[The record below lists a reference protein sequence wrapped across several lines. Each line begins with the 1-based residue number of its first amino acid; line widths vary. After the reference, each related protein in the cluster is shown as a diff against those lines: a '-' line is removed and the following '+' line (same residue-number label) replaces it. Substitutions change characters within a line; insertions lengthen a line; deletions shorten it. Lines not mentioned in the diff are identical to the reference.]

1 MESSIEY
8 LEADNYSSWRTDM
21 KVLLMERNCWRIVTG
36 TETKPEDEN
45 YKELRDFNSRKD
57 KAYSTIY
64 LNVSKAYRCVID
76 DIEDPVAA
84 WKRLE
89 EHFRPN
95 SRARVIGLTDD
106 FFSCRINPQEEM
118 GIYAA
123 RIRSIVDQLKDAG
136 KPISEWYQAFQ
147 LIRFLPAEFN
157 GIVQYI
163 YRWDDNEFKFD
174 KILQELIAE
183 ESRLKQSI
191 KDQNETCAFQS
202 IERNISK
209 TPRSKSKPSSY
220 KKNIQPTRKNTKVM
234 KSPNTFIAESN
245 LNQDYE
251 RDAWILDT
259 AATSHFC
266 SKKSLLRNFRPVKN
280 LTMSVAVGGVRCDI
294 KGIGTVRMIFE
305 NNAKKLNGQFCV
317 NPRIEVNRNSNGK
330 NVKGNSRFESVNKI
344 KSKIQN
350 FSTFNVNNLRTW
362 HNRMCHINERYI
374 IQTSKNKC
382 VKGLPELKHSDFK
395 CEPCKLAK
403 SRCKSFKPIG
413 KIRSSKP
420 LELLHMD
427 LCGPFPDVA
436 IGGHRYFLSIIDDF
450 SRKVTTYPIKE
461 KTEVFKHFSNY
472 QKRAERF
479 LNSKVIN
486 VRTDN
491 GLEFCHAEFQSYLDD
506 LGIKAE
512 RTNVY
517 SPQQNGVAER
527 YNYTAV
533 DAIKVMLNSSGL
545 SKGFWAEAL
554 LCHTYVWNRV
564 CHSNQSLTPFELY
577 SGHKPS
583 VKHLKAFGS
592 TAYAGVPKQL
602 RKKFDMRAKKGIMVG
617 YALKTRGYRIWLPN
631 ERKIVETINVSFDE
645 DNMLEPNSS
654 GAVLDPNKKIIN
666 VSSNSEFDTESEE
679 ESEHLSIP
687 RTPKTQSSEQ
697 EGASNNS
704 KTSEKVIW
712 ERKAVP
718 RKDRSRTD
726 IYYIQG
732 SKDRFHCYK
741 DIEEYCKIHNL
752 EYDKALFNFSGKDK
766 YSGIVT
772 MEEANQ
778 SD

>member
-1 MESSIEY
+1 MECSVEH

-64 LNVSKAYRCVID
+64 LNVSKAYRYVID

-89 EHFRPN
+89 KHFRPN
-95 SRARVIGLTDD
+95 YRARVIGLTDD
-106 FFSCRINPQEEM
+106 FSCRINPQEEI
-118 GIYAA
+118 GVYAA

-147 LIRFLPAEFN
+147 LIRFLPPEFN

-163 YRWDDNEFKFD
+163 YRWDDKEFKFD
-174 KILQELIAE
+174 KILQELVAKE
-183 ESRLKQSI
+183 FRLMQSI
-191 KDQNETCAFQS
+191 KDQHETCAFQS

-209 TPRSKSKPSSY
+209 TPRSKSKPPSY
-220 KKNIQPTRKNTKVM
+220 KKNIRPTRKNTKVM

-245 LNQDYE
+245 LSQDYE

-280 LTMSVAVGGVRCDI
+280 MTISVAVGGERCDI
-294 KGIGTVRMIFE
+294 KGTVRMIYE
-305 NNAKKLNGQFCV
+305 NNGELETVDLLNVLYSPRLRRNLISGSLIDQAGATFSCKKGQINVYSKDGHKLFTAKKLNGLFCV
-317 NPRIEVNRNSNGK
+317 NPRIVLNRNSNGK

-403 SRCKSFKPIG
+403 SRYKSFKPIG
-413 KIRSSKP
+413 KIPSSKP

-427 LCGPFPDVA
+427 LCVPFPDVA
-436 IGGHRYFLSIIDDF
+436 I
-450 SRKVTTYPIKE
+450 
-461 KTEVFKHFSNY
+461 
-472 QKRAERF
+472 
-479 LNSKVIN
+479 
-486 VRTDN
+486 
-491 GLEFCHAEFQSYLDD
+491 DD

-517 SPQQNGVAER
+517 SSQQNGVAER

-564 CHSNQSLTPFELY
+564 CHGNQSLPPFELY

-592 TAYAGVPKQL
+592 TAYSGVPKQL
-602 RKKFDMRAKKGIMVG
+602 RNKFNMRAKKGIMVG

-645 DNMLEPNSS
+645 DNRLEPNSS
-654 GAVLDPNKKIIN
+654 GAVLDPNKKTIN

-687 RTPKTQSSEQ
+687 RTPKSQSSEQ

-726 IYYIQG
+726 IYYYIQG
-732 SKDRFHCYK
+732 SKYRFHCYK
-741 DIEEYCKIHNL
+741 DIEEYCKTHNL
-752 EYDKALFNFSGKDK
+752 EYNKALFNFS
-766 YSGIVT
+766 
-772 MEEANQ
+772 
-778 SD
+778 

>member
-1 MESSIEY
+1 NQS
-8 LEADNYSSWRTDM
+8 
-21 KVLLMERNCWRIVTG
+21 TG
-36 TETKPEDEN
+36 
-45 YKELRDFNSRKD
+45 
-57 KAYSTIY
+57 
-64 LNVSKAYRCVID
+64 C
-76 DIEDPVAA
+76 
-84 WKRLE
+84 
-89 EHFRPN
+89 
-95 SRARVIGLTDD
+95 
-106 FFSCRINPQEEM
+106 
-118 GIYAA
+118 IYAA

-136 KPISEWYQAFQ
+136 KPINEWYQAFQ
-147 LIRFLPAEFN
+147 LIRFLPPEFN

-163 YRWDDNEFKFD
+163 YRWNDKEFKFD

-209 TPRSKSKPSSY
+209 TPRSNSKPSSY
-220 KKNIQPTRKNTKVM
+220 KKNIQPTRKNTKVI

-245 LNQDYE
+245 LSQDYE

-280 LTMSVAVGGVRCDI
+280 LTMSVAVDGVLCDI

-305 NNAKKLNGQFCV
+305 NNGELETVDLLNVLYSPRLRRNLISGSLIDQAGSTFSCKKGQINVYSKDGHKLFTAKKLNALFCV
-317 NPRIEVNRNSNGK
+317 NPRIEVNRNSN
-330 NVKGNSRFESVNKI
+330 
-344 KSKIQN
+344 
-350 FSTFNVNNLRTW
+350 
-362 HNRMCHINERYI
+362 
-374 IQTSKNKC
+374 
-382 VKGLPELKHSDFK
+382 
-395 CEPCKLAK
+395 
-403 SRCKSFKPIG
+403 
-413 KIRSSKP
+413 
-420 LELLHMD
+420 
-427 LCGPFPDVA
+427 
-436 IGGHRYFLSIIDDF
+436 
-450 SRKVTTYPIKE
+450 
-461 KTEVFKHFSNY
+461 
-472 QKRAERF
+472 
-479 LNSKVIN
+479 
-486 VRTDN
+486 
-491 GLEFCHAEFQSYLDD
+491 DD

-564 CHSNQSLTPFELY
+564 CHGNQSLTPFELY

-617 YALKTRGYRIWLPN
+617 YALKIRGYRIWLPN

-654 GAVLDPNKKIIN
+654 GAVLDPNKKTIN

-687 RTPKTQSSEQ
+687 RTPKSQSSEQ

-712 ERKAVP
+712 ERKTVP

-726 IYYIQG
+726 IYYYIQG

-741 DIEEYCKIHNL
+741 DIEEYSKTHNL

>member
-1 MESSIEY
+1 
-8 LEADNYSSWRTDM
+8 
-21 KVLLMERNCWRIVTG
+21 
-36 TETKPEDEN
+36 
-45 YKELRDFNSRKD
+45 
-57 KAYSTIY
+57 
-64 LNVSKAYRCVID
+64 YRCVID

-106 FFSCRINPQEEM
+106 FFSCRINPQEEI

-220 KKNIQPTRKNTKVM
+220 KNNIQPTKKNTKVM

-245 LNQDYE
+245 LSQDYE

-305 NNAKKLNGQFCV
+305 NNGELETVDLLNVLYSPRLRRNLISGSLIDQAGSTFSCKKGQINVYSKDGHKLFTAKKLNGLFCV

-374 IQTSKNKC
+374 IQTSMNKC

-450 SRKVTTYPIKE
+450 SRKVTTYPLKE

-491 GLEFCHAEFQSYLDD
+491 GLEFCHSEFQSYLDD

-592 TAYAGVPKQL
+592 AAYAGVPKQL

-645 DNMLEPNSS
+645 DNMLEPNGS
-654 GAVLDPNKKIIN
+654 GAVLDPNKRTIN

-687 RTPKTQSSEQ
+687 RTPKSQSSEQ

-726 IYYIQG
+726 IYYYIQG

-741 DIEEYCKIHNL
+741 DIEEYCKTHNL

>member
-1 MESSIEY
+1 
-8 LEADNYSSWRTDM
+8 
-21 KVLLMERNCWRIVTG
+21 MERNCWRIVTG

-45 YKELRDFNSRKD
+45 YKELRDFNSMKH

-64 LNVSKAYRCVID
+64 LNVSKSYRCVID

-95 SRARVIGLTDD
+95 SRARVIGLTVD
-106 FFSCRINPQEEM
+106 FFSCRINPQEEI

-147 LIRFLPAEFN
+147 LIRFLPPEFN
-157 GIVQYI
+157 GIVPYI
-163 YRWDDNEFKFD
+163 YRWDDKEFKFD

-191 KDQNETCAFQS
+191 KDQNETCVFQS

-245 LNQDYE
+245 LSQDYE

-305 NNAKKLNGQFCV
+305 NNGELETVDLLNV
-317 NPRIEVNRNSNGK
+317 LYSPRLRRNLISGSLIDQA
-330 NVKGNSRFESVNKI
+330 G
-344 KSKIQN
+344 
-350 FSTFNVNNLRTW
+350 STF
-362 HNRMCHINERYI
+362 
-374 IQTSKNKC
+374 
-382 VKGLPELKHSDFK
+382 
-395 CEPCKLAK
+395 
-403 SRCKSFKPIG
+403 
-413 KIRSSKP
+413 
-420 LELLHMD
+420 
-427 LCGPFPDVA
+427 
-436 IGGHRYFLSIIDDF
+436 
-450 SRKVTTYPIKE
+450 
-461 KTEVFKHFSNY
+461 
-472 QKRAERF
+472 
-479 LNSKVIN
+479 
-486 VRTDN
+486 
-491 GLEFCHAEFQSYLDD
+491 SYD

-617 YALKTRGYRIWLPN
+617 YSLKTRGYRIWLPN

-645 DNMLEPNSS
+645 DMLEPNSS
-654 GAVLDPNKKIIN
+654 GVVLDNNKKTIN

-687 RTPKTQSSEQ
+687 RTPKSQSSEQ

-726 IYYIQG
+726 IYYYIQG

-741 DIEEYCKIHNL
+741 DIEEYCKTHNL

-772 MEEANQ
+772 MKEANQ

>member
-8 LEADNYSSWRTDM
+8 LEADNYSSWRTNM

-36 TETKPEDEN
+36 TETKPEDKN

-76 DIEDPVAA
+76 DIEDP
-84 WKRLE
+84 
-89 EHFRPN
+89 N
-95 SRARVIGLTDD
+95 QSTG
-106 FFSCRINPQEEM
+106 C
-118 GIYAA
+118 IYAA

-136 KPISEWYQAFQ
+136 KPINEWYQAFQ
-147 LIRFLPAEFN
+147 LIRFLPPEFN

-163 YRWDDNEFKFD
+163 YRWNDKEFKFD

-209 TPRSKSKPSSY
+209 TPRSNSKPSSY
-220 KKNIQPTRKNTKVM
+220 KKNIQPTRKNTKVI

-245 LNQDYE
+245 LSQDYE

-280 LTMSVAVGGVRCDI
+280 LTMSVAVDGVRCDI

-305 NNAKKLNGQFCV
+305 NNGELETVDLLNVLYSPRLRRNLISGSLIDQAGSTFSCKKGQINVYSKDGHKLFTAKKLNGLFCV
-317 NPRIEVNRNSNGK
+317 NPRIEVNRNSN
-330 NVKGNSRFESVNKI
+330 
-344 KSKIQN
+344 
-350 FSTFNVNNLRTW
+350 
-362 HNRMCHINERYI
+362 
-374 IQTSKNKC
+374 
-382 VKGLPELKHSDFK
+382 
-395 CEPCKLAK
+395 
-403 SRCKSFKPIG
+403 
-413 KIRSSKP
+413 
-420 LELLHMD
+420 
-427 LCGPFPDVA
+427 
-436 IGGHRYFLSIIDDF
+436 
-450 SRKVTTYPIKE
+450 
-461 KTEVFKHFSNY
+461 
-472 QKRAERF
+472 
-479 LNSKVIN
+479 
-486 VRTDN
+486 
-491 GLEFCHAEFQSYLDD
+491 DD

-564 CHSNQSLTPFELY
+564 CHGNQSLTPFELY

-617 YALKTRGYRIWLPN
+617 YALKIRGYRIWLPN

-654 GAVLDPNKKIIN
+654 GAVLDPNKKTIN

-687 RTPKTQSSEQ
+687 RTPKSQSSEQ

-712 ERKAVP
+712 ERKTVP

-726 IYYIQG
+726 IYYYIQG

-741 DIEEYCKIHNL
+741 DIEEYSKTHNL

>member
-64 LNVSKAYRCVID
+64 LNVSKSYRCVID

-106 FFSCRINPQEEM
+106 FFSCRINPQEEI

-147 LIRFLPAEFN
+147 LIRFLPPEFN

-220 KKNIQPTRKNTKVM
+220 KKNIQPTKKNTKVM

-245 LNQDYE
+245 LSQDYE

-305 NNAKKLNGQFCV
+305 NN
-317 NPRIEVNRNSNGK
+317 
-330 NVKGNSRFESVNKI
+330 
-344 KSKIQN
+344 
-350 FSTFNVNNLRTW
+350 
-362 HNRMCHINERYI
+362 
-374 IQTSKNKC
+374 
-382 VKGLPELKHSDFK
+382 
-395 CEPCKLAK
+395 
-403 SRCKSFKPIG
+403 
-413 KIRSSKP
+413 
-420 LELLHMD
+420 
-427 LCGPFPDVA
+427 
-436 IGGHRYFLSIIDDF
+436 
-450 SRKVTTYPIKE
+450 
-461 KTEVFKHFSNY
+461 
-472 QKRAERF
+472 
-479 LNSKVIN
+479 
-486 VRTDN
+486 
-491 GLEFCHAEFQSYLDD
+491 DD

-554 LCHTYVWNRV
+554 LCHTYVWNRI

-645 DNMLEPNSS
+645 DNMLEPNGS
-654 GAVLDPNKKIIN
+654 GAALDPNKKIIN

-687 RTPKTQSSEQ
+687 RTPKSQSSEQ

-704 KTSEKVIW
+704 KTSEIVIW

-726 IYYIQG
+726 IYYYIQG

-772 MEEANQ
+772 MEEENQ